1 MTRVR
6 LVNYLLVF
14 ITENWPEG
22 RKLKLLMRS
31 MGYTR
36 HIQESMGNMR
46 KYGTSECHE
55 TINQEKKTMNAG
67 SETSSLYGNM
77 LLYKKFP
84 LK

>member
-6 LVNYLLVF
+6 LVNYLLKF
-14 ITENWPEG
+14 ITENSPEG
-22 RKLKLLMRS
+22 RKLKFLMRS

-55 TINQEKKTMNAG
+55 TINQEKKQ
-67 SETSSLYGNM
+67 
-77 LLYKKFP
+77 
-84 LK
+84 